1 MPNYIL
7 LLHENPAS
15 FQEMSADEMQAII
28 QKYTAWKDQ
37 MVQAGKLTGGTKLTD
52 GEGRVLRRVNGQLNM
67 SDGPYTESKEVIG
80 GLFEIVADNYDQA
93 VAIALE
99 CPHMEFGTVEVRQV
113 EITN

>member
-15 FQEMSADEMQAII
+15 FQDMSADEMQAII

-37 MVQAGKLTGGTKLTD
+37 MAQAGKLTGGTKLTD
-52 GEGRVLRRVNGQLNM
+52 GAGRVLRRVNGQPSI

-93 VAIALE
+93 VEIARE
-99 CPHMEFGTVEVRQV
+99 CPHLEFGTVEVREV
-113 EITN
+113 EIT

>member
-1 MPNYIL
+1 MPNYLL

-15 FQEMSADEMQAII
+15 FEEMSADEMQAII

-37 MVQAGKLTGGTKLTD
+37 MAEAGKLTGGKKLSD
-52 GEGRVLRRVNGQLNM
+52 GAGRVLRRVNGQPSI

-80 GLFEIVADNYDQA
+80 GLFEIVADDYEQA

-99 CPHMEFGTVEVRQV
+99 CPHLDFGTVEVR
-113 EITN
+113 EIEID